1 MANEAPTNINS
12 IKMSSGDEIAVCHN
26 NANNAKE
33 HVITP
38 NVGIYLLLAVF
49 TCTFKLE
56 AFTAAKIIKNPAL
69 PMVAILDIS
78 KILAMIKV
86 STDVI
91 NNPLIGRF
99 HIFFLIQLVIPHL
112 LRLYS

>member
-1 MANEAPTNINS
+1 MVKAAPTNINS
-12 IKMSSGDEIAVCHN
+12 IKMSNGDESAVCHN

-49 TCTFKLE
+49 VCTFKLE
-56 AFTAAKIIKNPAL
+56 AFTAAKIIRNPAL

-78 KILAMIKV
+78 KILAIIKV

-99 HIFFLIQLVIPHL
+99 HIFFSNLAGNSPSFAMI
-112 LRLYS
+112 